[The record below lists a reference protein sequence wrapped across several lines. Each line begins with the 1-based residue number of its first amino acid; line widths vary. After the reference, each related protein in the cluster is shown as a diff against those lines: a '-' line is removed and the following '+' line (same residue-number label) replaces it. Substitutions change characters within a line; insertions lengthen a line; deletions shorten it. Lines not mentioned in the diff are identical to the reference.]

1 MFFRSQS
8 KAVDVNAL
16 IRVAGVRL
24 VRLDPREVGSFA
36 LREAVLSVE
45 LELGSDAGVLS
56 PTVHVK
62 GGLREHESA
71 GIRNGGTLVHGSANG
86 GLSKAGGAVG
96 SSVGVAQCGATKIG
110 LVIRVV
116 GAVPVASEILTTS
129 LNIKGSSLLEETVG
143 INKGVLANERTGAG
157 SGELLGAS
165 KGVDGVGEGINGVS
179 VVEGLGAKN
188 LEEKSIASEGRAV
201 IYVLIGLDDPDE
213 LLDGVVEVELDLVR
227 RRTNRL
233 VTSKL
238 ELGDEVLVGILCHT
252 TTLVS
257 VKEHVVNVEGSSNK
271 GLVVGDCGGDGAAG
285 GGLSA
290 TGKGVSGVAAQ
301 GGDGPEALVNGA
313 DIKVDL
319 YFVVLYEPLIPPLSR
334 YLSAVSLRS
343 TITKMRLL
351 QGTRLYLKSSMKLIR
366 LLRPI
371 TI

>member
-1 MFFRSQS
+1 MFLRSQG
-8 KAVDVNAL
+8 KAVHVNTL

-71 GIRNGGTLVHGSANG
+71 SIRDRGSLVLNSAND

-96 SSVGVAQCGATKIG
+96 SSVRVAQSGASKIG
-110 LVIRVV
+110 LIIRVV
-116 GAVPVASEILTTS
+116 LSAPVSSEGRFS
-129 LNIKGSSLLEETVG
+129 QREGSSLLEETVG
-143 INKGVLANERTGAG
+143 INERVLANEG
-157 SGELLGAS
+157 SGVGSSSKLLGSS
-165 KGVDGVGEGINGVS
+165 KGVDGVGKGINRVS
-179 VVEGLGAKN
+179 VVEGLGTKN
-188 LEEKSIASEGRAV
+188 LEEEGIASEGRTV
-201 IYVLIGLDDPDE
+201 VYVLVRLDDPDK
-213 LLDGVVEVELDLVR
+213 LLHGVVEVELDLVG

-233 VTSKL
+233 VTSEL

-252 TTLVS
+252 TALIS
-257 VKEHVVNVEGSSNK
+257 VKEHIVNVEGSRNK
-271 GLVVGDCGGDGAAG
+271 RLVVGNGGGDGAASS
-285 GGLSA
+285 GLG
-290 TGKGVSGVAAQ
+290 TGSIGVASVAAQ

>member
-8 KAVDVNAL
+8 KAVHVNAL

-62 GGLREHESA
+62 GGLRENEGT
-71 GIRNGGTLVHGSANG
+71 GIRDSGSIVHRSANG

-96 SSVGVAQCGATKIG
+96 GGVGVAQSGAAKIG
-110 LVIRVV
+110 LIIRII
-116 GAVPVASEILTTS
+116 GAVPISSEVLRDVC
-129 LNIKGSSLLEETVG
+129 IKGTSLLEEAVG
-143 INKGVLANERTGAG
+143 VNERILANEGSRTRG
-157 SGELLGAS
+157 SEFLGS
-165 KGVDGVGEGINGVS
+165 TKGVDGVGKSINGIS
-179 VVEGLGAKN
+179 VVEGLGTKD
-188 LEEKSIASEGRAV
+188 LEKKSIASEGRA
-201 IYVLIGLDDPDE
+201 IINVLIGLDDPDE
-213 LLDGVVEVELDLVR
+213 LLHRVVEVELDLVG

-233 VTSKL
+233 VTSEL
-238 ELGDEVLVGILCHT
+238 ELGDEVFVGVLRHT

-271 GLVVGDCGGDGAAG
+271 GLVVGNGGRDRATS
-285 GGLSA
+285 GGLD
-290 TGKGVSGVAAQ
+290 TGSIGVASVAAQ
-301 GGDGPEALVNGA
+301 GSDGPEALVNGA

-351 QGTRLYLKSSMKLIR
+351 QGTRLYLKSSPKLIK
-366 LLRPI
+366 LL
-371 TI
+371 